1 MSTTI
6 QTPNI
11 LDVVEHHNGRVAQVT
26 SNPTPNHVNLELMF
40 RSVADKQHFM
50 YAVRTAWTHIVVLNR
65 PATLTLSIIV
75 PLGV

>member
-6 QTPNI
+6 ETPTI
-11 LDVVEHHNGRVAQVT
+11 LDVVEHHNGWVANVT
-26 SNPTPNHVNLELMF
+26 SNTTPNHVTLELAF
-40 RSVADKQHFM
+40 RNVGDKQHFM

-65 PATLTLSIIV
+65 PATVTLSIVV